1 MDVKIDSFFCHF
13 LSPSRVVPTS
23 FFFNNYGSHP
33 WPFEGLEYN
42 SIFINLFLL
51 FLSIGDK

>member
-42 SIFINLFLL
+42 SIFINKPVSFILKHR
-51 FLSIGDK
+51 G